1 MKLIRPRWQN
11 TLATASSFLIRPKAT
26 KKLKIRRSIT
36 LRALITLSNSIT
48 RLIQT
53 GKSSLPKSLNS
64 LTFISPARSRNKAS
78 RFSLV
83 PERLRSAMHRFVF
96 FEFSQKN
103 IMDTTPFRIVRARQS
118 LLYSPGLPERYI
130 YHKQLVEKSEVRK
143 ETAKQ
148 WLIKQAL
155 WKIYLPAPRH
165 IPHPTFDLSTPDSV
179 HQVDLLFLPHN
190 KLPRG
195 GKV

>member
-1 MKLIRPRWQN
+1 
-11 TLATASSFLIRPKAT
+11 
-26 KKLKIRRSIT
+26 
-36 LRALITLSNSIT
+36 
-48 RLIQT
+48 
-53 GKSSLPKSLNS
+53 
-64 LTFISPARSRNKAS
+64 
-78 RFSLV
+78 
-83 PERLRSAMHRFVF
+83 
-96 FEFSQKN
+96 
-103 IMDTTPFRIVRARQS
+103 MDTTPFRIVRARQS

-130 YHKQLVEKSEVRK
+130 CHKQLVEKSEVRK

-155 WKIYLPAPRH
+155 WQIYLPAPRH
-165 IPHPTFDLSTPDSV
+165 IPHPTFDLSTPYSV